1 MYQVRFS
8 KQGHDIQLAI
18 KGINRLGSLEV
29 EGTISGRS
37 FRGTYG
43 GDAVV
48 FAESVKI
55 GSAKIGGVRPVE
67 EAKAELDRILEE
79 MRAEQA
85 AAAERYREARFEKVH
100 LVVGMD
106 TDHVYVYPQDLEKPA
121 IVPDHVENKLAKQLE
136 LRIDGLGLAA
146 LKAIA
151 ERGRR
156 FDARIGVGYEMD
168 VTELEAILA
177 ELERPVGEPE
187 QPAPAAEAE
196 RDDRPVLWVKRCW
209 ECGRLDVVETPAG
222 MSRAEA
228 ERILDEVTRRA
239 IEAAGEGPLAAVP
252 APRDAGL
259 PVRIRVAYT
268 WYCGC

>member
-1 MYQVRFS
+1 MQQIRFS
-8 KQGHDIQLAI
+8 KNGYEIDLTIT
-18 KGINRLGSLEV
+18 GINRLGSLEV
-29 EGTISGRS
+29 KGTISGRS

-48 FAESVKI
+48 FAESVKV
-55 GSAKIGGVRPVE
+55 GSTKIGGVRPVDQ
-67 EAKAELDRILEE
+67 AKAELERILAE

-85 AAAERYREARFEKVH
+85 AAAERYRTARFEQVH

-106 TDHVYVYPQDLEKPA
+106 TDHVYVYPQDLEKPE
-121 IVPDHVENKLAKQLE
+121 IVPDHIENKLAKELE
-136 LRIDGLGLAA
+136 QRIDRLGLAA

-156 FDARIGVGYEMD
+156 YDARIGVGYELSTD
-168 VTELEAILA
+168 ELEALLA
-177 ELERPVGEPE
+177 ELERPAGEPE
-187 QPAPAAEAE
+187 QPEPAAEVE
-196 RDDRPVLWVKRCW
+196 KDDRPVLRVKRCW

-222 MSRAEA
+222 MSRAQA

-259 PVRIRVAYT
+259 PVRIRVAFS

>member
-1 MYQVRFS
+1 MQQVRFS
-8 KQGHDIQLAI
+8 KNGYEIDLTIT
-18 KGINRLGSLEV
+18 GINRLGSLEV
-29 EGTISGRS
+29 RGTISGRS

-48 FAESVKI
+48 FAESVKL
-55 GSAKIGGVRPVE
+55 GSTKVGGVRPTP
-67 EAKAELDRILEE
+67 EAKAELDRILSE

-85 AAAERYREARFEKVH
+85 AAIERYREARFEKVH
-100 LVVGMD
+100 LVIGMD
-106 TDHVYVYPQDLEKPA
+106 TDHVYVYPVGLDRPA

-136 LRIDGLGLAA
+136 LRIDRLGLAA

-156 FDARIGVGYEMD
+156 YDARIGAGYEMSVD
-168 VTELEAILA
+168 ELEALLA
-177 ELERPVGEPE
+177 ELERPVEEPA

-196 RDDRPVLWVKRCW
+196 KDERPVLRVKRCW

-222 MSRAEA
+222 MTRAEA
-228 ERILDEVTRRA
+228 ERILDELTRRA
-239 IEAAGEGPLAAVP
+239 IESAGEGPLAAVP
-252 APRDAGL
+252 KPIDAGL